1 MSTCSNKLNGKN
13 ERTLY
18 LEVMTTFVCNF
29 LSNGS
34 IGLPMDRDRTPGKGG
49 REKEERV
56 SVRETGPND
65 VLAMQMDQPKEARAT
80 PLPSF
85 GRASTGTATGSDGFI
100 RLGSLSK
107 AALKRVRAAQLQTS
121 TILTLSCRRG
131 NGHPYVQANVRKNL
145 GPKGISVK
153 CWQNKDL
160 PLISVV
166 DITSRTTRYPRW
178 QQTDAPC
185 NRTPLLQ
192 HTHRATY
199 ISPRRK
205 RRNLRLTSPPRA
217 QHSPLRMYRTNN
229 NERGVCSIR
238 FGGAGLNFGCSISY

>member
-49 REKEERV
+49 REKEELRPV

-85 GRASTGTATGSDGFI
+85 GRASTATVTGSDGFI

-107 AALKRVRAAQLQTS
+107 AALKCVRAA
-121 TILTLSCRRG
+121 
-131 NGHPYVQANVRKNL
+131 K
-145 GPKGISVK
+145 
-153 CWQNKDL
+153 
-160 PLISVV
+160 
-166 DITSRTTRYPRW
+166 
-178 QQTDAPC
+178 
-185 NRTPLLQ
+185 
-192 HTHRATY
+192 
-199 ISPRRK
+199 
-205 RRNLRLTSPPRA
+205 
-217 QHSPLRMYRTNN
+217 
-229 NERGVCSIR
+229 
-238 FGGAGLNFGCSISY
+238 